1 MEMLIDP
8 TTGDYTGD
16 SSESLANA
24 VYLRLMTPLGSWW
37 ADPTLGSLL
46 HTLRERMCPAFR
58 TAVQYSQQALQPII
72 DDGRAQSI
80 SVTAEHWQKGW
91 MLLHITVTCPRAERR
106 RPGNIRLRS
115 ADAIHYQKC
124 RANSH
129 RHSAGYQ
136 NLLQLSDDK
145 LGPDSDQSVRASSV
159 PALPRD
165 LSASGMD
172 SPSDISGYS

>member
-16 SSESLANA
+16 SSDSLANA

-46 HTLRERMCPAFR
+46 HTLRREKDVSRVQQL
-58 TAVQYSQQALQPII
+58 AVQYSRQALQPII

-91 MLLHITVTCPRAERR
+91 MLLHITVT
-106 RPGNIRLRS
+106 
-115 ADAIHYQKC
+115 
-124 RANSH
+124 
-129 RHSAGYQ
+129 
-136 NLLQLSDDK
+136 
-145 LGPDSDQSVRASSV
+145 
-159 PALPRD
+159 
-165 LSASGMD
+165 SASVTPQTWKYPVKV
-172 SPSDISGYS
+172 S

>member
-16 SSESLANA
+16 SSDSLANA

-46 HTLRERMCPAFR
+46 HTLRREKDVSRVQKL
-58 TAVQYSQQALQPII
+58 AVQYSQQALQPII

-91 MLLHITVTCPRAERR
+91 MLLHITVT
-106 RPGNIRLRS
+106 
-115 ADAIHYQKC
+115 
-124 RANSH
+124 
-129 RHSAGYQ
+129 
-136 NLLQLSDDK
+136 
-145 LGPDSDQSVRASSV
+145 
-159 PALPRD
+159 
-165 LSASGMD
+165 SASGTPQIWKYPVKV
-172 SPSDISGYS
+172 S